1 MEHGDNCE
9 CEYCDQLRR
18 IRDWKEEKE
27 RRFRKVYG
35 GSTDNDPFPPQP
47 TVNKYLCAACSLY
60 HPNGYVC
67 RAFVKGSNTGRFK
80 VHHPP
85 YTQQRREARHPGKY
99 QRIYNKAM
107 DMFEWQYKPWP
118 SAEWMT
124 YYKVSAEMLAREV
137 RTIGIKLTSKKFHT
151 AASRALSEERF
162 YKVERVDSSA

>member
-1 MEHGDNCE
+1 MNGHPENCY
-9 CEYCDQLRR
+9 CEYCRTLRK
-18 IRDWKEEKE
+18 IQM
-27 RRFRKVYG
+27 FRNAYG
-35 GSTDNDPFPPQP
+35 GAQGQYQYMDEEPWQPNTHHRATAEDPFPPGG
-47 TVNKYLCAACSLY
+47 T
-60 HPNGYVC
+60 
-67 RAFVKGSNTGRFK
+67 RTGRFK

-99 QRIYNKAM
+99 QRIYNNAM

-118 SAEWMT
+118 TAEWVT

-137 RTIGIKLTSKKFHT
+137 RTIGVKLTSKKFHT